1 MTKPSVFVS
10 YARED
15 VGPVRALSD
24 FLKTCGLD
32 VWLDEEQI
40 LPGEKWDNR
49 IKTALRDA
57 DFVVLC
63 LSPRSVSKRGY
74 VQREARIALDASEEM
89 LDTDI
94 YLIPVLLEDCE
105 IPTSLQD
112 LQWVSFFTA
121 DGPQRLRRA
130 FTEGAARRGLGST
143 PDLAPSSPQ
152 SSEAAAQQVDLSD
165 LGGAGAL
172 SNFSLRKLIGR
183 RRRDD

>member
-40 LPGEKWDNR
+40 LPGEKWDNK
-49 IKTALRDA
+49 IKAALRGA

-105 IPTSLQD
+105 IPTSLQN

-121 DGPQRLRRA
+121 DGPERLRRA
-130 FTEGAARRGLGST
+130 FTAGAARRGLDST
-143 PDLAPSSPQ
+143 PDLAPDPSQ
-152 SSEAAAQQVDLSD
+152 SSDAAAQQVDLSD